1 MNMKKNSY
9 KTTVGTE
16 PIHAEQCQAGETIL
30 SLLTVEEDTVPIL
43 VAQPQQGKTGAAI
56 YVIDRFIKT
65 AKLENKTFRVI
76 YLTNMSDNDL
86 RNQVRERMERAWL
99 DDDVEVL
106 HLRDL
111 DDIEVEDVDRT
122 LIVTDECHYAIDKDC
137 RFHRFLKDHGI
148 EYGMPRSTWRDR
160 SVFLLP
166 ISATPFAHVVLTQME
181 EDAFSI
187 VPLPLNEGYYS
198 LKCAWEDGRLMQS
211 EPIINGK
218 NRPTPFLARIISDFN
233 STCAQRGAGYLV
245 IRLKGDKQDA
255 LRQFIAAN
263 HPWIRIRGYS
273 STGNDDG
280 ISRLDTTLSI
290 EPERPTVVLIKDGM
304 RAGKT
309 LTTTK
314 YIHGWYESST
324 SKADAMLQSLRPL
337 GYGKHGDTFPIY
349 CNTTEVQE
357 SIGFYDDL
365 CGGKF
370 DSMIPSGIRNKAS
383 HHRNR
388 WQYEQIIFDSMP
400 TIGEI
405 STRAAELGIEVQET
419 DIHFHPTSTQAATP
433 ALRHLLANSGYQ
445 QGADG
450 SVTVYHVNGYHDN
463 FFGDYEML
471 SKEKPDLIGKHVAL
485 VRAGSK
491 QRELSSVMSKKAI
504 FSK

>member
-1 MNMKKNSY
+1 MKTNNY
-9 KTTVGTE
+9 KTKIGTE
-16 PIHAEQCQAGETIL
+16 AIHAEQCQAGEIIL
-30 SLLTVEEDTVPIL
+30 SLLTLEEDTVPIL

-65 AKLENKTFRVI
+65 AKLENETFRVI

-86 RNQVRERMERAWL
+86 RNQVKERMERAWL

-111 DDIEVEDVDRT
+111 EDIEVEDVDRT

-198 LKCAWEDGRLMQS
+198 LKDAWEDGRLIQS
-211 EPIINGK
+211 EHLINGK
-218 NRPTPFLARIISDFN
+218 SRPTRFLADIISDFN
-233 STCAQRGAGYLV
+233 STCAERGAGYLV
-245 IRLKGDKQDA
+245 IRLMGDSKQDA
-255 LRQFIAAN
+255 LRQFINMN
-263 HPWIRIRGYS
+263 HPQIRIRGYS
-273 STGNDDG
+273 TTGKDED
-280 ISRLDTTLSI
+280 IPRLDTTLSI
-290 EPERPTVVLIKDGM
+290 EPERPTVVLIKGCA

-314 YIHGWYESST
+314 HIHGWYESPT
-324 SKADAMLQSLRPL
+324 SKSDAMLQSLRPL
-337 GYGKHGDTFPIY
+337 GYGKHEDTFPIY
-349 CNTTEVQE
+349 CNTAEVEE
-357 SIGFYDDL
+357 SIRFYEDL
-365 CGGKF
+365 YEGKF

-388 WQYEQIIFDSMP
+388 YQYQQIVFDSMP
-400 TIGEI
+400 TMGEI
-405 STRAAELGIEVQET
+405 STRAAELGIEVRET
-419 DIHFHPTSTQAATP
+419 DVHFHPTSTQAATP
-433 ALRHLLANSGYQ
+433 VLRHLLANSGYQ

-450 SVTVYHVNGYHDN
+450 SVTVYHVDGYHDN
-463 FFGDYEML
+463 FFGDYERLQSEM
-471 SKEKPDLIGKHVAL
+471 PHLIGKHVAL
-485 VRAGSK
+485 VKKGMK
-491 QRELSSVMSKKAI
+491 KRELESVISKKTI